1 MPIINLVYFWAA
13 SFLVPAFALPTT
25 PTTFSFGVSQTRLTP
40 TESQLL
46 YHTLSPGTPVG
57 ALTYFWLT
65 GEPCVASALIR
76 VYVDN
81 ETTPSLVFEPRKA
94 AGMGFA
100 NTSHSGSDLPP
111 WGSKW
116 MGSLGRN
123 AYYLTLRVPFQASLR
138 VTYQQGVGGGC
149 GLWIQAR
156 GSEGLDLSSIIPG
169 FTMPPTARLHLQVR
183 EGVTY
188 APLDYMVVADVPA
201 ATNGAL
207 FLTTIW
213 WNSTSSN
220 TIEGCWRA
228 YTPRTTAYPGMLL
241 STGWEDYY
249 AASWGFIAGAFTTD
263 MSGNTYWTTPENLQV
278 SSYRFH
284 DQDPVFFNDG
294 LLLVQRNGETFD
306 SEGVKCRQE
315 SGGTNKG
322 NPGTTTLSSYAWYY
336 TW

>member
-1 MPIINLVYFWAA
+1 MLLLFFVVCWI
-13 SFLVPAFALPTT
+13 TT
-25 PTTFSFGVSQTRLTP
+25 CAHPSTFSSGVAQTRLTAIE
-40 TESQLL
+40 TDLL
-46 YHTLSPGTPVG
+46 SHTLSPDATVG
-57 ALTYFWLT
+57 ALTYFWIT
-65 GEPCVASALIR
+65 GDPCVASAQIR
-76 VYVDN
+76 MYVDN
-81 ETTPSLVFEPRKA
+81 ETIPSIVFEPRKA

-100 NTSHSGSDLPP
+100 NTTHSGSDLPP

-123 AYYLTLRVPFQASLR
+123 AYYLTFRVPFQASLR
-138 VTYQQGVGGGC
+138 VTYQQGVVAGGC
-149 GLWIQAR
+149 ATWIQAR

-169 FTMPPTARLHLQVR
+169 FTLPPTARLHLQVR

-188 APLDYMVVADVPA
+188 APLDYMVVADVPG

-213 WNSTSSN
+213 WNSSSPN

-228 YTPRTTAYPGMLL
+228 YTPRAAPYPGMLL

-263 MSGNTYWTTPENLQV
+263 MSGNTYWTTPENLLV
-278 SSYRFH
+278 SSYRYH
-284 DQDPVFFNDG
+284 DHDPVFFNDG

-306 SEGVKCRQE
+306 GEGVKCRQE
-315 SGGTNKG
+315 SGGTPKG
-322 NPGTTTLSSYAWYY
+322 KPGTTTLSSYAWFY